1 MARIFLTGASGQV
14 GRDIEFA
21 LLKQGDVV
29 ISSTHRTLDITN
41 LDDVMSAISSS
52 NADLVI
58 NAAAYTN
65 VEKSEDESAIAVN
78 VNALGPRNLAKA
90 CLSCNIPLIHIST
103 DYVFSGG
110 KRKEHVETD
119 PTKVECEYGRSKLD
133 GERNIID
140 CNIPLIHISTDYVF
154 SGGKRKEHVETDPT
168 KVECEYGRSK
178 LDGERN
184 IIDSGCKHLIVR
196 TSWLFGCFGRNFVKI
211 MLSMVQERSEVAVV
225 CDQLGNPTPVRPLA
239 ECLVKMANRVLS
251 DKDFDNWGIYHFCGY
266 EPTTWDNFARAIF
279 ANANRMGLLDH
290 SVNVVSIS
298 SRVLSDK
305 DFDNWGI
312 YHFCGYEP
320 TTWDNFARAIF
331 ANANRM
337 GLLDHSVNVVSISSE
352 EFKSKAKRPADSR
365 LNCDKIASVFG
376 VKLPYWE
383 DYLGEVIHAFYRE
396 RQGLTPVEDYD
407 HTISIIDHITNAQE
421 LFAIVKQQE
430 QEQEQSAAQE
440 GAEPEKAQLADKS
453 NT

>member
-65 VEKSEDESAIAVN
+65 VEKSEDEPAIAVN

-90 CLSCNIPLIHIST
+90 CLS
-103 DYVFSGG
+103 
-110 KRKEHVETD
+110 
-119 PTKVECEYGRSKLD
+119 
-133 GERNIID
+133 

-298 SRVLSDK
+298 S
-305 DFDNWGI
+305 
-312 YHFCGYEP
+312 
-320 TTWDNFARAIF
+320 
-331 ANANRM
+331 
-337 GLLDHSVNVVSISSE
+337 E

-430 QEQEQSAAQE
+430 QEQEQSAAQKS
-440 GAEPEKAQLADKS
+440 AETEDAQLADKS
-453 NT
+453 ST